1 MTPFRLALCLLA
13 LGLVGAWQVTLIP
26 ESPIQMPVGPILTP
40 AVVVGLLLVIALLYG
55 LSAWRG
61 SQLDAVLGDDGQP
74 LPGANRRMLMLLG
87 GGAAFVLLAVPLGF
101 VIPATLCGMGVARAF
116 DEPLGWRS
124 ALVCGT
130 IALLF
135 WILFAQVLGVG
146 LGPAVAWPL

>member
-61 SQLDAVLGDDGQP
+61 RQLDAVLGDDGQP
-74 LPGANRRMLMLLG
+74 LPGANRRMLMLHARLV
-87 GGAAFVLLAVPLGF
+87 AAWLTGE
-101 VIPATLCGMGVARAF
+101 IPTLTFLTTR
-116 DEPLGWRS
+116 
-124 ALVCGT
+124 
-130 IALLF
+130 
-135 WILFAQVLGVG
+135 
-146 LGPAVAWPL
+146 

>member
-1 MTPFRLALCLLA
+1 MTPFRLALCLLT

-40 AVVVGLLLVIALLYG
+40 AVVVGVLLVIAVLYG
-55 LSAWRG
+55 VSAWRG
-61 SQLDAVLGDDGQP
+61 RQVDAVLGDDGQP

-87 GGAAFVLLAVPLGF
+87 GGVAFVLLAVPFGF
-101 VIPATLCGMGVARAF
+101 VVPATLCGMGVARSF

-124 ALVCGT
+124 VLVCGS
-130 IALLF
+130 IALIF

>member
-1 MTPFRLALCLLA
+1 
-13 LGLVGAWQVTLIP
+13 
-26 ESPIQMPVGPILTP
+26 
-40 AVVVGLLLVIALLYG
+40 VVVGLLLVIALLYG

-61 SQLDAVLGDDGQP
+61 RQLDAVLGDDGQP

-87 GGAAFVLLAVPLGF
+87 GGATFVLLAVPLGF

-116 DEPLGWRS
+116 DERLGWRS